1 MNIYL
6 RLLKYIKPYWLRLSG
21 AILSAV
27 GVSLLTAANAWLVK
41 PVLDNIFIRKDAL
54 MLTTLPVIIFLIALF
69 KGIFTYTQAYLMRY
83 TGNKVIKD
91 IRDEL
96 YSHIILMPM
105 SFYGKRHTGKIIA
118 RIINDVS
125 IIQSAVSTVVKDIL
139 QQSITIIAL
148 LCVIFYQNW
157 RWAIISIIVLPLG
170 YYPFIKLSKRLRKIS
185 RVGQQKIADIT
196 SFLHETIVGIK
207 VVKAFGMEKFEKK
220 RFQEKN
226 MNYFKNTMKATRVSE
241 MTSPLMGVIGAIG
254 AAFVIWYGGYEVIKG
269 TTTPGTFFS
278 FMTACLFMYTPMRNL
293 SQANNMIQMALASAE
308 RIFSIFDEENE
319 REIDKGETELQRVKH
334 SILFKNVSFE
344 YENKIPVLTDI
355 NLNVKS
361 GEVVAVVGS
370 SGSGKT
376 TLVNLLLRF
385 YEPVHG
391 TIFIDDINI
400 KDVPLSSLRRQIGIV
415 SQETILFDD
424 TVRNNIAY
432 GMKDINMEEIIEAAR
447 ASYAYQFII
456 NMPNGFDT
464 VIGERGTKLSG
475 GERQRLA
482 IARALLKDPPI
493 LILDEATSSLDT
505 ESEHI
510 IQKALANLMKNR
522 TTFVIAHRLSTIKH
536 ATKIVVIEK
545 GSISEIG
552 RHDELIRHGKR
563 YKMFYDMQFEETA
576 RLTY

>member
-432 GMKDINMEEIIEAAR
+432 GMKDINMEEIIEAAK